1 MICLPAGKPDANYA
15 RLLRYIDPVAWYHEE
30 RNPLHLLI
38 KQLKTGLPFTPDV
51 ILLDART
58 GISALNGPLLFDLA
72 DMSIIVFFPQTQM
85 GTAALTQAILA
96 AKTHRDK
103 QKLTPEPRFLVSPM
117 PDIMQRY
124 QNRAIEWVADWL
136 SVLEHAGF
144 TESEMTHFVPYRE
157 AIATSDKIIEDKELW
172 QNYEPVAEWIE
183 SFLPTLQAPTENDDL
198 ATNKVPILQEL
209 HFSGV

>member
-1 MICLPAGKPDANYA
+1 DDIYCLPAGKPDANYA

-30 RNPLHLLI
+30 RNPLHLLM

-58 GISALNGPLLFDLA
+58 GISTLNGPLLFDLA
-72 DMSIIVFFPQTQM
+72 DMSIIVFFPHPQTHM

-117 PDIMQRY
+117 PASKVPDIMQRY

-144 TESEMTHFVPYRE
+144 TESEITHFVPYR
-157 AIATSDKIIEDKELW
+157 
-172 QNYEPVAEWIE
+172 
-183 SFLPTLQAPTENDDL
+183 DL
-198 ATNKVPILQEL
+198 C
-209 HFSGV
+209 GVRTR